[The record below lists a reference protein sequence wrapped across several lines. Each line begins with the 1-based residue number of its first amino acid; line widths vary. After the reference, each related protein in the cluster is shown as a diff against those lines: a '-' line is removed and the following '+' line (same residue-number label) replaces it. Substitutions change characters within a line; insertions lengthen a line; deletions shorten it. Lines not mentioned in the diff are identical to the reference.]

1 MNFFSIR
8 VGKSKLLHVGLS
20 CPNERVESKDPLAK
34 WFPAKTLLSFVC
46 TCSCQVKPKGRSAI
60 RRRPFKGSSTATPF
74 RSLALA
80 NVDKFRHHKSFS
92 PLLHRIISQMLSPC
106 CEGARDS
113 GEFATEEE
121 EMQFFAMIDK
131 EIKL

>member
-1 MNFFSIR
+1 
-8 VGKSKLLHVGLS
+8 
-20 CPNERVESKDPLAK
+20 
-34 WFPAKTLLSFVC
+34 
-46 TCSCQVKPKGRSAI
+46 
-60 RRRPFKGSSTATPF
+60 
-74 RSLALA
+74 
-80 NVDKFRHHKSFS
+80 
-92 PLLHRIISQMLSPC
+92 MLSPC